1 MQTEIVNWARWQQFF
16 ARRSERQLPEL
27 DTPEDYLKI
36 PVSLAKSLA
45 IFQLGESGGGTIVGQ
60 ARRSRIESIDSN
72 YADAMQ
78 LFVKEEHR
86 HAEILAIC
94 IRNLGGTLIR
104 RNWTANLFV
113 FARRLIGL
121 RLKVLVL
128 LAAEVVGICYYH
140 LLATRLPQSRLKS
153 LLAQLANDERAH
165 LHFHTDFLRTQAR
178 SAWRRAVFVCAWRVT
193 MVAAGIVVLIDH
205 RKALRDLNLEA
216 GTVLRRWMTYSCL
229 AERLVIHTKRQGN
242 LVAGISESSDA
253 LIANGVGNYSS
264 DSIMLR
270 SA

>member
-1 MQTEIVNWARWQQFF
+1 MQTEISNWKRWQQFF
-16 ARRSERQLPEL
+16 AGRSERQLPAL
-27 DTPEDYLKI
+27 DTPEDYSDI
-36 PVSLAKSLA
+36 PESLAKSLA

-60 ARRSRIESIDSN
+60 ARRSRIDCIDSN
-72 YADAMQ
+72 YADAVQ

-104 RNWTANLFV
+104 QNWTAKLFV
-113 FARRLIGL
+113 FTRRLIGL

-140 LLATRLPQSRLKS
+140 LLATRLPPTRLKS
-153 LLAQLANDERAH
+153 LLAQLVNDERAH
-165 LHFHTDFLRTQAR
+165 LHFHTDFLRTQTR
-178 SAWRRAVFVCAWRVT
+178 SAWRRAVFVCTWRVT

-216 GTVLRRWMTYSCL
+216 GTVLRRWMTYSRL
-229 AERLVIHTKRQGN
+229 AEGLVVSTQRPAN
-242 LVAGISESSDA
+242 LVAGILESNDA
-253 LIANGVGNYSS
+253 LIGNEVRKYSS